1 MKVLAVKGTKGFT
14 LAEVLVAL
22 FVLSFAL
29 LGMARMQMRSIDA
42 YDHAGRMSHAL
53 ALAQEIVERYQT
65 DPDIPAPTSPESVS
79 GFTRNWTWT
88 DVVVA
93 GGRVREVVVT
103 VSWGKN
109 KQVVLRSYVTP

>member
-1 MKVLAVKGTKGFT
+1 MRVLAMRGSKGFT

-65 DPDIPAPTSPESVS
+65 DPNIAAPTSPESVS
-79 GFTRNWTWT
+79 GFTRNWTRT
-88 DVVVA
+88 DVNVA
-93 GGRVREVVVT
+93 GGTVREVVIT
-103 VSWGKN
+103 VSWGTN
-109 KQVVLRSYVTP
+109 KQVVLRSYVAP

>member
-1 MKVLAVKGTKGFT
+1 MKVVVVKGQRGFT

-65 DPDIPAPTSPESVS
+65 DPNIAAPTSPESVS
-79 GFTRNWTWT
+79 GFTRTWT
-88 DVVVA
+88 RTDVNVA
-93 GGRVREVVVT
+93 GGTVRQVVVT
-103 VSWGKN
+103 VSWGSG
-109 KQVVLRSYVTP
+109 KQVVLRSYVSP